1 MTLTRAVVLTAFFA
15 VLAFDGSAAAAPVRR
30 PVVVELFTSQGCS
43 SCPPADELLGRL
55 SARRDVLAISL
66 PITYW
71 DMLGWKDTLASE
83 ANTRR
88 QKAYARSMGHG
99 GIYTPQIIVDGV
111 TDVVGSRDSE
121 VEAAIARRAVEI
133 DVAQARREAV
143 AAAREAS
150 LAAREA
156 QLAQLSAWHDQAKA
170 QVIAAHEHLLA
181 ARRETVDASR
191 PPSAALLSVPVS
203 VSESPDAMRIAVGG
217 SGYDGGSPA
226 TVWLFHL
233 RNTVTVRIRSGENE
247 GRTMTYH
254 NVVGDLRPV
263 GQWKGDAVS
272 LNVPHSTLAGL
283 PHDSVAVVVQQGGYG
298 RVVGATLISHPDYD
312 VSH

>member
-1 MTLTRAVVLTAFFA
+1 MTPTRAFALTALFA
-15 VLAFDGSAAAAPVRR
+15 ALTLDGSASAGPVRR

-43 SCPPADELLGRL
+43 SCPPADRLLGRL
-55 SARRDVLAISL
+55 SSRRDVLAISL

-71 DMLGWKDTLASE
+71 DMLGWKDTLASDV
-83 ANTRR
+83 NTHR
-88 QKAYARSMGHG
+88 QKSYASSMGHG
-99 GIYTPQIIVDGV
+99 GVYTPQMIVDGV

-121 VEAAIARRAVEI
+121 VEAAITRRAAEI
-133 DVAQARREAV
+133 EVAQARREAA
-143 AAAREAS
+143 AAARQAN
-150 LAAREA
+150 LAAHEA
-156 QLAQLSAWHDQAKA
+156 QLAQASAWHEPARA
-170 QVIAAHEHLLA
+170 QVIAAREQLLA
-181 ARRETVDASR
+181 ARKETADASH
-191 PPSAALLSVPVS
+191 PSGPVVLSVPVS
-203 VSESPDAMRIAVGG
+203 ISESPDTMHIAVGG

-233 RNTVTVRIRSGENE
+233 RNAVTVRIGSGENE

-254 NVVGDLRPV
+254 NVVGDLRSV

-272 LNVPHSTLAGL
+272 LNVPRSTLAGL